1 MSRWLRDF
9 LAALWAPILLLV
21 PVVAVAYFLRDSSA
35 SANFSSI
42 AGLGLALIGFAVT
55 IYTVLETRRIAG
67 EAQERI
73 QEAVRQSR
81 AETRQAIEL
90 VGRELRRADLVLLR
104 GWLQDLE
111 QVARTKDWGRAL
123 LRANDCPGMVM
134 HLSSLPGLTPEEQ
147 NDLKLA
153 ATDLREMH
161 RFIRDNRP
169 TGGAGDPRKDDLN
182 KISTLT
188 DLLDRI
194 GGRLRAEPLEV
205 PYAEGNQPGT

>member
-1 MSRWLRDF
+1 MAALAKDLF
-9 LAALWAPILLLV
+9 LAASDLADP
-21 PVVAVAYFLRDSSA
+21 AERAAFLDRECGD
-35 SANFSSI
+35 N
-42 AGLGLALIGFAVT
+42 G
-55 IYTVLETRRIAG
+55 
-67 EAQERI
+67 
-73 QEAVRQSR
+73 
-81 AETRQAIEL
+81 
-90 VGRELRRADLVLLR
+90 ELR
-104 GWLQDLE
+104 
-111 QVARTKDWGRAL
+111 ARVEAL